1 MEYLKKN
8 KFLVTFSGVTIS
20 WLAIYYILESYSLWS
35 YWGVQNMEIM
45 FPDLHILLS
54 AIDAHFLGINVFKE
68 NPLCYFKIPHV
79 YSEAWFP
86 LHYIG
91 FSDDY
96 RILIGLLLILF
107 FALGVSWQIKDY
119 ANLFLPLC
127 ISPAVL
133 LAVERCNNDLII
145 FSLLFIVVKFALSE
159 KKHWI
164 LVGHILLYALIA
176 LKYYPVALSVIFL
189 FRKEKLYR
197 KLFHISAPIIFFL
210 LWICYCWNNLQIQKN
225 TIPEPGYVSSFGFS
239 PFNSLIS
246 YTTGLKIE
254 VCFILLVI
262 LTSFIAYSIFRF
274 LIKYTNKKDVVTPAN
289 RYSSALCFGGCS
301 ILLFCY
307 FVKTS
312 FDYRM
317 IFLFCSLPF
326 ILKYQ
331 FQFQNYFPSIFLSP
345 ICMLVAFTLSTWFE
359 FIREWISIITRN
371 TMLEVN
377 LPSILFLTRA
387 SEICLNH
394 YSIILLFSFALYIA
408 YKEVFC
414 TAFYD
419 EH

>member
-1 MEYLKKN
+1 M
-8 KFLVTFSGVTIS
+8 
-20 WLAIYYILESYSLWS
+20 WS
-35 YWGVQNMEIM
+35 YWGVQNMEIL

-54 AIDAHFLGINVFKE
+54 AIDAHFVGVNVFKE

-119 ANLFLPLC
+119 TNLFIPLC

-145 FSLLFIVVKFALSE
+145 FFLLFLVVKFALSE
-159 KKHWI
+159 KKHCV
-164 LVGHILLYALIA
+164 LVGHILLYVTIA
-176 LKYYPVALSVIFL
+176 LKYYPVAFSVIFL
-189 FRKEKLYR
+189 FRKQK
-197 KLFHISAPIIFFL
+197 FHKKFIHVSAPIIFFL
-210 LWICYCWNNLQIQKN
+210 TWIYYCWNNLQIQKN

-246 YTTGLKIE
+246 HTTGLKLE
-254 VCFILLVI
+254 VSFVLLVV
-262 LTSFIAYSIFRF
+262 LTSFIAYSIFRS
-274 LIKYTNKKDVVTPAN
+274 LIKYTNKKDVVTPVN

-326 ILKYQ
+326 ILGYQ
-331 FQFQNYFPSIFLSP
+331 FQFRHYFPSFFLSP
-345 ICMLVAFTLSTWFE
+345 IFLLISFTLSAWFE
-359 FIREWISIITRN
+359 FIREWISIIIGN
-371 TMLEVN
+371 TTLKVN

-394 YSIILLFSFALYIA
+394 YSIILLISFALYIA

-419 EH
+419 EHKVKIID

>member
-1 MEYLKKN
+1 M
-8 KFLVTFSGVTIS
+8 VSFSGVSIS
-20 WLAIYYILESYSLWS
+20 WLIIFYILETHSLWS

-54 AIDAHFLGINVFKE
+54 AIDAHFLGINVFRE

-86 LHYIG
+86 LHYLG
-91 FSDDY
+91 FSDEH
-96 RILIGLLLILF
+96 RLLIGFLLILF
-107 FALGVSWQIKDY
+107 FALGVSWQIKDS
-119 ANLFLPLC
+119 ANLFIPLC
-127 ISPAVL
+127 ISPAIL
-133 LAVERCNNDLII
+133 LAIERCNNDLII
-145 FSLLFIVVKFALSE
+145 FLLLFLVVKLALSE
-159 KKHWI
+159 KNHWV
-164 LVGHILLYALIA
+164 LAGHILLYVLIA
-176 LKYYPVALSVIFL
+176 LKYYPVAFSVIFL
-189 FRKEKLYR
+189 FSKENLY
-197 KLFHISAPIIFFL
+197 KKFIHISAPIIFFL

-225 TIPEPGYVSSFGFS
+225 TIPEPGYVSSFGFF

-246 YTTGLKIE
+246 HMTGLKLE
-254 VCFILLVI
+254 VSYILLVVFT
-262 LTSFIAYSIFRF
+262 LFTAYTIFKF
-274 LIKYTNKKDVVTPAN
+274 LIKHTNQKSVITSPN
-289 RYSSALCFGGCS
+289 RCSLALCFGGCA

-326 ILKYQ
+326 ILSYQ
-331 FQFQNYFPSIFLSP
+331 FQFQNSFSSFFLSP
-345 ICMLVAFTLSTWFE
+345 ICMLLAFTLSAWFE

-377 LPSILFLTRA
+377 LPSILFFTRA

-394 YSIILLFSFALYIA
+394 YSIILLISFALYIL

-414 TAFYD
+414 TAFSN